1 MTNSLY
7 RHKNLLTHKCRTTQ
21 RHAESRACQ
30 VASLRLC
37 PGVILSSLISSQR
50 PEHFPVLPNSR
61 QDVVLLL
68 SDAGHLSQCAV
79 WAGGLPPP
87 SVWRWMAFTDRV
99 LAWWSGI
106 KRKKMCSVH
115 HKHISV
121 PQSHRHSAALLL
133 TLACSVTRGHGDRGA
148 ILMDACVLLL
158 GVNGH
163 KFM

>member
-68 SDAGHLSQCAV
+68 SDAGHLSQCDLEV
-79 WAGGLPPP
+79 CLRPPYEDGWP
-87 SVWRWMAFTDRV
+87 S
-99 LAWWSGI
+99 
-106 KRKKMCSVH
+106 
-115 HKHISV
+115 
-121 PQSHRHSAALLL
+121 L
-133 TLACSVTRGHGDRGA
+133 TVCWHDGDV
-148 ILMDACVLLL
+148 C
-158 GVNGH
+158 
-163 KFM
+163 